1 MDFLTGRG
9 PSCSILEK
17 EYYRIH
23 YSIVNGYYLG
33 NSINRIVLLIV
44 KCL

>member
-23 YSIVNGYYLG
+23 YSIVNCIILA
-33 NSINRIVLLIV
+33 IVLLE
-44 KCL
+44 